1 MAPNKNKTILKVSA
15 IEIAKWLKSEGLFWV
30 PSPKVVHNTMA
41 VISAMLALPMLIK
54 LSKAMA
60 KYPNKNILINK
71 MTINKLILSK
81 IQILDLFYNFKTMK
95 VQFQKNKESKNII
108 SFLRADKS
116 STWTKGD
123 DFLVLHDLSHYTI
136 ETTLHYTTAFYGIIK
151 SGIAIQDFENKAIRD
166 QMKLSNEAWYAETL
180 ANLLLIE
187 YTQNPFENFNQVVK
201 ESLQK
206 TNPDLPSLMI
216 KETDL
221 LKMRKLYKDLITEW
235 KEVPDKKTMELIF

>member
-1 MAPNKNKTILKVSA
+1 
-15 IEIAKWLKSEGLFWV
+15 
-30 PSPKVVHNTMA
+30 
-41 VISAMLALPMLIK
+41 
-54 LSKAMA
+54 
-60 KYPNKNILINK
+60 
-71 MTINKLILSK
+71 
-81 IQILDLFYNFKTMK
+81 MK

-136 ETTLHYTTAFYGIIK
+136 ETTLHFTTAFYGIIK
-151 SGIAIQDFENKAIRD
+151 SGIALQDFENKAIRD

-187 YTQNPFENFNQVVK
+187 YTQNPFENFNQVFK

-206 TNPDLPSLMI
+206 TNPDLPPLMI

-221 LKMRKLYKDLITEW
+221 FKMRALYKDLITEW
-235 KEVPDKKTMELIF
+235 NEVPDKKTMELIF